1 MTKKKLLKALA
12 VAAIT
17 TSLVACSNGSSD
29 DSSSTASTSSGSTV
43 ATTTKTID
51 TSSDNVKAN
60 ASYTI
65 GYGMGSSI
73 SQDPNLKS
81 YDLLKD
87 QVIAGFKDAMGS
99 KKPEISE
106 QDIKNNMGSLRQT
119 MMKKMSEQR
128 VTSFLKVKNS
138 MYNSDLTL
146 KSDVKNPD
154 VVIYEFFDYQCMYCS
169 KLAPGIEEIMKH
181 NSNVQIIFGEFPIF
195 GQRAPASEYAA
206 EVGTAIYK
214 LYGAD
219 TYVKYH
225 NGVFATGEDEGKLTD
240 ATVNKVATQAGAK
253 IDAVKKAITN
263 DKIAAHVKSTLE
275 MGFKD
280 LDIQGTPFLVVAPLK
295 GANADN
301 TTIIDGY
308 TSTANIQKAINKAK
322 PSNKISSTTTSDK
335 SK

>member
-17 TSLVACSNGSSD
+17 TSLVACSNSSSD
-29 DSSSTASTSSGSTV
+29 DSTSTTSAASSASTV
-43 ATTTKTID
+43 ATTQKTTD
-51 TSSDNVKAN
+51 TNSDNVKAN

-73 SQDPNLKS
+73 NQDPNLKN
-81 YDLLKD
+81 YGLYKD
-87 QVIAGFKDAMGS
+87 RVIAGFEDAMNS

-106 QDIKNNMGSLRQT
+106 QDIKNNMDSLRQT

-128 VTSFLKVKNS
+128 VTSFLKVKDS
-138 MYNSDLTL
+138 MYNSDLTP
-146 KSDVKNPD
+146 KSYVKNPD

-169 KLAPGIEEIMKH
+169 KVVPEIEKIMKN
-181 NSNVQIIFGEFPIF
+181 NSNVQVVFGEFPIF

-219 TYVKYH
+219 AYVKYH
-225 NGVFATGEDEGKLTD
+225 NGIFATGEDEGKLTD
-240 ATVNKVATQAGAK
+240 STVNKVAVQAGAK
-253 IDAVKKAITN
+253 IDAVKKAIKD

-301 TTIIDGY
+301 TTVIGGY
-308 TSTANIQKAINKAK
+308 TSAANIQKAVDKA
-322 PSNKISSTTTSDK
+322 SSKVASTSTSDK

>member
-17 TSLVACSNGSSD
+17 TSLVACSNSSSD
-29 DSSSTASTSSGSTV
+29 ESTSTTSTVSSASTI
-43 ATTTKTID
+43 ATTQKTTD
-51 TSSDNVKAN
+51 TSSDNIKSN

-73 SQDPNLKS
+73 NQDPNLKN
-81 YDLLKD
+81 YGLYKD
-87 QVIAGFKDAMGS
+87 RVIAGFEDAMNS

-106 QDIKNNMGSLRQT
+106 QDIKNNMDSLRQT
-119 MMKKMSEQR
+119 IMKKMSEQR
-128 VTSFLKVKNS
+128 VASFLKVKDS
-138 MYNSDLTL
+138 MYNSDLTP

-169 KLAPGIEEIMKH
+169 KVAPEIEKIMKN
-181 NSNVQIIFGEFPIF
+181 NSNVQVVFGEFPIF

-219 TYVKYH
+219 AYVKYH
-225 NGVFATGEDEGKLTD
+225 DGIFATGEDEGKLTD
-240 ATVNKVATQAGAK
+240 STVNKVAVQAGAK
-253 IDAVKKAITN
+253 IDAVKKAIKD

-301 TTIIDGY
+301 TTVIGGY
-308 TSTANIQKAINKAK
+308 TNAANIQKAVDKANSK
-322 PSNKISSTTTSDK
+322 VASTSTSDK